1 MAKEVLFD
9 WASKID
15 GTPRVKT
22 RKESATRRRLE
33 CEDILGLV
41 EFLDKKKIELPT
53 FVALKLNRVPK
64 MSPSDVDTVN
74 LAETV
79 ADLKRQVSVLAT
91 QLQQVTHLITSVNV
105 AAPHVQERAAESAV
119 NWSEGAQNAIT
130 DEVMNTA
137 TKSVTSFA
145 EMMHA
150 TDQATSSQ
158 WFPVFKKKPQPA
170 RRIIG
175 SNRCSETGIKTAGQR
190 SWHIFVGRLDPSTTA
205 DDMTQFLQ
213 GSNINVIEC
222 TLLSKKETWQEK
234 FAAFKIVL
242 DVHDKDRVF
251 DEVMWPYGAD
261 VRDWIFTSRK

>member
-1 MAKEVLFD
+1 
-9 WASKID
+9 
-15 GTPRVKT
+15 
-22 RKESATRRRLE
+22 
-33 CEDILGLV
+33 
-41 EFLDKKKIELPT
+41 
-53 FVALKLNRVPK
+53 
-64 MSPSDVDTVN
+64 MS
-74 LAETV
+74 
-79 ADLKRQVSVLAT
+79 
-91 QLQQVTHLITSVNV
+91 
-105 AAPHVQERAAESAV
+105 
-119 NWSEGAQNAIT
+119 
-130 DEVMNTA
+130 
-137 TKSVTSFA
+137 
-145 EMMHA
+145 
-150 TDQATSSQ
+150 
-158 WFPVFKKKPQPA
+158 FKKKPQLA

-213 GSNINVIEC
+213 GSNISVIEC